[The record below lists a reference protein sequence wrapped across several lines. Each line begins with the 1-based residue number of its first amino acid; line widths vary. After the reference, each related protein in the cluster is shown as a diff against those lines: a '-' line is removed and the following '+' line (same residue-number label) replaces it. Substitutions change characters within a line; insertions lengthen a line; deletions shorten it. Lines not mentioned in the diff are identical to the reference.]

1 MKRSINLLI
10 FFKIFRMGSCS
21 TKSKISTSIVV
32 LQKQQTKVKETDE
45 TDEASYNSFPDPHR
59 HTIFTRYLNA
69 VPQ

>member
-1 MKRSINLLI
+1 
-10 FFKIFRMGSCS
+10 MGSCS